1 MTNVKCVAKIMVMMT
16 NSITPNGLGMFSA
29 WFGIRNLKIQIQMKK
44 EQNLN
49 NSTKQELTTP
59 VVTNRYFHELEQKEV
74 DALIADKKT
83 IGYIMET
90 YKQPDWCKYPNALEG
105 QMGCW
110 SLMDLSKDGLRTK
123 ISKDFCKGCDEY
135 SL

>member
-1 MTNVKCVAKIMVMMT
+1 MNDLHEK
-16 NSITPNGLGMFSA
+16 P
-29 WFGIRNLKIQIQMKK
+29 Q
-44 EQNLN
+44 LN
-49 NSTKQELTTP
+49 IP

-90 YKQPDWCKYPNALEG
+90 YKQPDGCNYPEG
-105 QMGCW
+105 LSMTMGCW
-110 SLMDLSKDGLRTK
+110 SLCDLSKDGLRTK
-123 ISKDFCKGCDEY
+123 ISKDFCKGCDCF

>member
-1 MTNVKCVAKIMVMMT
+1 
-16 NSITPNGLGMFSA
+16 
-29 WFGIRNLKIQIQMKK
+29 MKK
-44 EQNLN
+44 ETSNKHETGNLQQGAV
-49 NSTKQELTTP
+49 S
-59 VVTNRYFHELEQKEV
+59 RSYFHEISQEEV
-74 DALIADKKT
+74 DKLIADKKT

-90 YKQPDWCKYPNALEG
+90 YKQPDWCKYPNALDG

>member
-1 MTNVKCVAKIMVMMT
+1 MEETSKNNETAQ
-16 NSITPNGLGMFSA
+16 LGIGAVS
-29 WFGIRNLKIQIQMKK
+29 R
-44 EQNLN
+44 
-49 NSTKQELTTP
+49 S
-59 VVTNRYFHELEQKEV
+59 YFHEISQEEV
-74 DALIADKKT
+74 DKLIADKRGV
-83 IGYIMET
+83 GYVMEN

-123 ISKDFCKGCDEY
+123 ISKDFCKGCDCF

>member
-1 MTNVKCVAKIMVMMT
+1 MNDLHEK
-16 NSITPNGLGMFSA
+16 P
-29 WFGIRNLKIQIQMKK
+29 Q
-44 EQNLN
+44 LN
-49 NSTKQELTTP
+49 IP
-59 VVTNRYFHELEQKEV
+59 VVTNRYS
-74 DALIADKKT
+74 
-83 IGYIMET
+83 

-123 ISKDFCKGCDEY
+123 ISKDFCKGCDEC

>member
-1 MTNVKCVAKIMVMMT
+1 MTKKAE
-16 NSITPNGLGMFSA
+16 NSNIPLQPS
-29 WFGIRNLKIQIQMKK
+29 
-44 EQNLN
+44 LN
-49 NSTKQELTTP
+49 IP
-59 VVTNRYFHELEQKEV
+59 VVTNRYFHELEQTEI
-74 DALIADKKT
+74 DALIDDKKT

-110 SLMDLSKDGLRTK
+110 SLMDLSKDGLWTK
-123 ISKDFCKGCDEY
+123 ISKDFCKGCDEC